1 MTDGELVR
9 ALKKMSIETGG
20 IICLG
25 CGHEHGCGVHGCAVL
40 RKAAERILQKAN
52 QPEGKA
58 GGEWISPER
67 EIPPEGEEVLV
78 LTQNKKGIRNI
89 DKGYRVIDRFIH
101 RGTARVIGWMRLPE
115 MYPEREE

>member
-40 RKAAERILQKAN
+40 RKAAERILRETELHEGEKETR
-52 QPEGKA
+52 PEG
-58 GGEWISPER
+58 
-67 EIPPEGEEVLV
+67 
-78 LTQNKKGIRNI
+78 
-89 DKGYRVIDRFIH
+89 
-101 RGTARVIGWMRLPE
+101 
-115 MYPEREE
+115 

>member
-40 RKAAERILQKAN
+40 KEAAKRTLRGAK
-52 QPEGKA
+52 QPEGKE
-58 GGEWISPER
+58 GEEWISPER

-89 DKGYRVIDRFIH
+89 DKGYWVIDHFIH
-101 RGTARVIGWMRLPE
+101 RGTAWVIGWMKLPE